1 MRPLLKYV
9 KARSGEEIAHIPHF
23 PHRRPQKAGTKVE
36 FRLVMGVNKVKY
48 AVTDGEIFLGQ
59 LLEQLYGAA
68 GLFYFKQFGRDTWV
82 LTKSPQYASIYAFRQ
97 QVKPR

>member
-68 GLFYFKQFGRDTWV
+68 GLFYFKQIGRDTWV

>member
-1 MRPLLKYV
+1 MGPLLKYV

-23 PHRRPQKAGTKVE
+23 PHCRPQKAGTKVE

-59 LLEQLYGAA
+59 LLEQFYGAA

-82 LTKSPQYASIYAFRQ
+82 LTESPQYASIYALRQ